1 MPIYEYKCPGC
12 GHLFE
17 VLRKISDSP
26 DGKCPRCQK
35 QAKRVFH
42 PVGVIFKGSGFY
54 TTDYKNKSSL
64 PKADGKEQG
73 PDGPASSE
81 GASSESASD
90 KKETAAPS
98 ETKKP
103 AAKDKGKK
111 EA

>member
-35 QAKRVFH
+35 QAKRVFR

-54 TTDYKNKSSL
+54 TTDYKKKSSL
-64 PKADGKEQG
+64 PKADGKGHG
-73 PDGPASSE
+73 PDAPASP
-81 GASSESASD
+81 ESTSD

-103 AAKDKGKK
+103 AAKDKTNND
-111 EA
+111 A